1 MSGTSVYCASVLCG
15 CLHMF
20 TVPVFFVYG
29 YRLTCSMA
37 DMGVEIAHAQLKYFL
52 LYP

>member
-1 MSGTSVYCASVLCG
+1 MVPV
-15 CLHMF
+15 F
-20 TVPVFFVYG
+20 TVPVFYVVAYTCLLCQIFFVYG

-37 DMGVEIAHAQLKYFL
+37 DMGVEIAYAQLKYFL